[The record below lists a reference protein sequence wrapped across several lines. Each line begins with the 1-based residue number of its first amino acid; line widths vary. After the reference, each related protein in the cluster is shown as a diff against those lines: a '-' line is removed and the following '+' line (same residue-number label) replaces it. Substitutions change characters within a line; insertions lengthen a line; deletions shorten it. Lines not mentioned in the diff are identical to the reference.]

1 MEMNYKELLASMPP
15 RALKA
20 YEVWVRTHSIK
31 ETARIV
37 GVSRATIHKWKKK
50 YKWNLIEKERLL
62 QTIEEDE
69 NVIEKIKDDQRKIVN
84 AAIAAAVKQL
94 KEGKLKAR
102 SFSDLVTLLKYRLE
116 LEGEFKDDVNVNIN
130 FSLAALHEELMKRRA
145 RLEGNNNG

>member
-1 MEMNYKELLASMPP
+1 MSYKELLASMPP
-15 RALKA
+15 KVLKA

-50 YKWNLIEKERLL
+50 YKWDLIEKERLL
-62 QTIEEDE
+62 QTIEEDK

-84 AAIAAAVKQL
+84 AAIVAAVKQL
-94 KEGKLKAR
+94 KEGKLKSR
-102 SFSDLVTLLKYRLE
+102 SFSDLVTLLKYQLE

>member
-1 MEMNYKELLASMPP
+1 
-15 RALKA
+15 
-20 YEVWVRTHSIK
+20 
-31 ETARIV
+31 RIV
-37 GVSRATIHKWKKK
+37 GLSRATIHKWKKK
-50 YKWNLIEKERLL
+50 YKWDLIEKERLL